1 MLKSLFVIA
10 CVLLLSGGSV
20 KQQVLNA
27 ESDKVEKLTQAL
39 IALGKNVDKK
49 EAAHLAKEAL
59 TYPKVLAKEYDLVA
73 PANFHNMLI
82 NTGFR
87 KRGLCFEWSE
97 DMMTHLKKQNF
108 KTFDFRWGVS
118 HKGGPEEHNSVVAV
132 AKGAA
137 FETGVLLDPW
147 RNSGELF
154 WGNVLKDE
162 EKFQWVEDKKR
173 TTYLGTVNALK

>member
-1 MLKSLFVIA
+1 MLKSLFVVM
-10 CVLLLSGGSV
+10 CVVMLSGCSV
-20 KQQVLNA
+20 KQEKLNT
-27 ESDKVEKLTQAL
+27 EPGKIEKLTQDL
-39 IALGKNVDKK
+39 MALGKNVDKK
-49 EAAHLAKEAL
+49 EAAHLAQEAIN
-59 TYPKVLAKEYDLVA
+59 YPKILVKEYDLVA
-73 PANFHNMLI
+73 PASFHNMLI

-87 KRGLCFEWSE
+87 KRGLCYEWSE
-97 DMMTHLKKQNF
+97 DMMTHLKKQHL

-118 HKGGPEEHNSVVAV
+118 HKGGPEEHNSVVVV

-137 FETGVLLDPW
+137 FETGMLLDPW